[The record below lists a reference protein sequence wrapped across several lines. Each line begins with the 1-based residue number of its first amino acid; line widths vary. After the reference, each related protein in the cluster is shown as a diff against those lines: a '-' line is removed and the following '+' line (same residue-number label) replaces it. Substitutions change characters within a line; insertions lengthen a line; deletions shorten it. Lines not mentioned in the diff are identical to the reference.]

1 MHKLAFVVP
10 FVKMFKRLFS
20 SFLLTVFRCQRVY
33 RFYSW
38 ESELSTG
45 HDYPYIDVSISDY
58 LKRLDEYGV
67 NINDYRSI
75 YHYF

>member
-1 MHKLAFVVP
+1 VPKLGKSHLRAWQDHEVIMVLP
-10 FVKMFKRLFS
+10 DGR
-20 SFLLTVFRCQRVY
+20 RVY